1 MSFYTIEKPD
11 DKMKE
16 VLQHKMDNKTKPLG
30 SLGRLEEIAQ
40 KVGLIQQTATPQLT
54 HPNIVVISG
63 DHGIANEGVS
73 PFPQEVTRQMVIN
86 FVRGGAAINV
96 FAKQNG
102 IEIKIVDAGVKGDF
116 EDAMK
121 NKIIHA
127 KIANGTNSFLKDP
140 AMSTEQCHE
149 AIQKGADITDDC
161 FSEGCNIIGF
171 GEMGIGNTS
180 SSAMLMHLITGESLE
195 TCVGKGTGLDPKGVS
210 KKRAILSEALK
221 NYKQD
226 GAPLDILAYF
236 GGFELAMMVGAFLQA
251 AKHRMTILVD
261 GFNVTAALLVAHQ
274 VEPHVTDYCIFA
286 HQSGEKGHRKML
298 EYLEVQPLLNLNMR
312 LGEGTGA
319 ALAYPLVEA
328 AVHSLNQMASFEDAG
343 VSNNIEPTDPTG

>member
-127 KIANGTNSFLKDP
+127 KIANGTNS
-140 AMSTEQCHE
+140 
-149 AIQKGADITDDC
+149 
-161 FSEGCNIIGF
+161 
-171 GEMGIGNTS
+171 
-180 SSAMLMHLITGESLE
+180 
-195 TCVGKGTGLDPKGVS
+195 
-210 KKRAILSEALK
+210 R
-221 NYKQD
+221 
-226 GAPLDILAYF
+226 
-236 GGFELAMMVGAFLQA
+236 
-251 AKHRMTILVD
+251 
-261 GFNVTAALLVAHQ
+261 
-274 VEPHVTDYCIFA
+274 
-286 HQSGEKGHRKML
+286 
-298 EYLEVQPLLNLNMR
+298 
-312 LGEGTGA
+312 
-319 ALAYPLVEA
+319 
-328 AVHSLNQMASFEDAG
+328 
-343 VSNNIEPTDPTG
+343 